1 MAGTASSLRDLMAAQ
16 TGHFQLASGHH
27 GDLWLDLDR
36 LWRRPDRVRPFAEK
50 LSRLLVAD
58 RIDVVCGPMTGGALL
73 AAMVASDLRVD
84 VAQAESRDLR
94 GRRVALVDDA
104 INAASAVRSTWSDLR
119 DGGADLVALGALMV
133 LGSPAA
139 AFAAE
144 RGVPLRC
151 LVTLRNRAWEPS
163 QCPLCRSGM
172 PMTLPKG
179 P

>member
-1 MAGTASSLRDLMAAQ
+1 MADTASSLRYLMAAQ

-36 LWRRPDRVRPFAEK
+36 LWRRPDRVRPFAKK
-50 LSRLLVAD
+50 LATKLVPD
-58 RIDVVCGPMTGGALL
+58 RIDAVCGPMTGGAFL

-104 INAASAVRSTWSDLR
+104 INAASAVRTTWSDLQ

-151 LVTLRNRAWEPS
+151 LVTLRNQAWEPS
-163 QCPLCRSGM
+163 RCPFCAAGTPLTPTAG
-172 PMTLPKG
+172 L
-179 P
+179 